1 MNNENMN
8 NENDDNENNKP
19 IFSLILPH
27 DEETEMVYCPCIK
40 SQKIKINKKKNKK
53 LKIKN

>member
-1 MNNENMN
+1 MNNQNMNNENMN
-8 NENDDNENNKP
+8 NENNKP

-27 DEETEMVYCPCIK
+27 DEETEIIYCPCIK

-53 LKIKN
+53 LKIK